1 MGSSPIL
8 SDMICETCG
17 KEHDGSYGS
26 GRFCSFSCKQKFAS
40 KDAIKKS
47 AQTIKAKYGIKCKCD
62 HCGKSF
68 LSKKELRTHLPHCEK
83 RIRFGSL
90 KHGNWKCEVCED
102 VFETRRK
109 LCSHK
114 KEQGHYTYK
123 GASRIENGFCKF
135 CERKFSTINA
145 ISFHEKHCLK
155 NPNRISYKGHRHSD
169 ETRKKLSEHMKK
181 LHAEG
186 NAFSWADL
194 SKRKEPSWPEK
205 WFIEAL
211 KNEFGYLENKDYERE
226 IKFYTFSLDFVFPGK
241 KVIEIDGSQH
251 KRSEYQKDCDRR
263 KDEKLKQ
270 DGWKELRIDWDEC
283 FKNPKETL
291 QSVKAFLEIS

>member
-1 MGSSPIL
+1 
-8 SDMICETCG
+8 MICETCG

-40 KDAIKKS
+40 KNSLKKC
-47 AQTIKAKYGIKCKCD
+47 AQTVKAKYGIKCQCE
-62 HCGKSF
+62 HCGKKF

-83 RIRFGSL
+83 RVRFASL
-90 KHGNWKCEVCED
+90 KHGNWKCEVCGN

-114 KEQGHYTYK
+114 KEQSHYNYK
-123 GASRIENGFCKF
+123 GSASYIENGFCKF
-135 CERKFSTINA
+135 CGKKLSALNTLH
-145 ISFHEKHCLK
+145 FHEKRCLK
-155 NPNRISYKGHRHSD
+155 NPNRISHAGRHHSD
-169 ETRKKLSEHMKK
+169 EVRKKISERMKK

-186 NAFSWADL
+186 KAFSWADL

-205 WFIEAL
+205 WFMEAL

-226 IKFYTFSLDFVFPGK
+226 IKFYSFSLDFVFPGK

-283 FKNPKETL
+283 FKNPKESL
-291 QSVKAFLEIS
+291 QSVKAFLEIV